1 MTKGFVW
8 RALPGLFFALSS
20 ATLHAQDDLD
30 DLFGPSESSTAD
42 EQQTASEAQQVPQ
55 ASAETA
61 PEQAA
66 DAELDT
72 IPVGQDD
79 DIKPVR
85 GSGSRLIEEVIVTA
99 QKREEDVQDVPIMIN
114 AFSGEKLDAFGV
126 ESTADL
132 QKITPG
138 LTYTYTY
145 GYSLIYI
152 RGVGTDAFLPNAD
165 PSVAT
170 YIDGINIGP
179 SQGKQDTLGPVER
192 VEVLKG
198 PQGTLFGRNATGGA
212 INIVTADSPDE
223 FIGTAKYSIGNYNSQ
238 KYQLSTLR

>member
-1 MTKGFVW
+1 MEKGFFSV
-8 RALPGLFFALSS
+8 ACVCLGMMLVAS
-20 ATLHAQDDLD
+20 AQAQSESDDLD
-30 DLFGPSESSTAD
+30 ALFGPVESDSEADDSPPPEDGQANAEPSEST
-42 EQQTASEAQQVPQ
+42 EQ
-55 ASAETA
+55 

-66 DAELDT
+66 AAETVET
-72 IPVGQDD
+72 IPVKDPD
-79 DIKPVR
+79 ADRVAAR
-85 GSGSRLIEEVIVTA
+85 RSGSRIVEEVIVTA

-132 QKITPG
+132 AKITPG

-145 GYSLIYI
+145 GYSVIYI

-212 INIVTADSPDE
+212 INIVTADSPDQ
-223 FIGTAKYSIGNYNSQ
+223 FIGTFKASFGNYDAR
-238 KYQLSTLR
+238 K